1 MSTYDDYRTIDV
13 TIDGANDY
21 PAQIIV
27 STGDTDGRRIRAK
40 FLVDG
45 TPVTDATGAAIYYG
59 NDNVPADSVT
69 MTEETD
75 GVYTGVIPTAAY
87 AGKACATVTV
97 GLKKGDSIVMSRS
110 IRLIIDHAF
119 GDDAPDNIDGGQLED
134 AISRAETAADNAE
147 DSATAAKNSETNAKQ
162 SANSAASSASTAQ
175 SAKNSASASATA
187 AKTSETNAKTS
198 ENNAKAS
205 AAAAKTSETN
215 AKTSETN
222 AKRSETNAA
231 ASAKTAQDAAT
242 EAENAVNNFGVTAS
256 ATASE
261 PGGAAS
267 VNVTKEG
274 TSYDLAFTIPRGAQ
288 GPKGDPGDAF
298 DAHFNDTIV
307 GDGSSSNPYRV
318 ADGTMITVKS
328 LAVGTD
334 LNTVQTEGVYELVGA
349 GYANLPTELNG
360 IDIRGFLT
368 VYKKANIRHAQ
379 VLIITFG
386 SNSMGDSLNRMYLR
400 HHTADKGY
408 TPWGTFAF
416 ESDIPEIPDIPDPPV
431 MDGRTI
437 IGSGTQASPYKVKD
451 GTLMNPVP
459 WSGDT
464 NVLKSRGAYFINYGA
479 TNLPYSDCRG
489 ILIVSE
495 NVPSTQMVGQFLIV
509 TYVGGN
515 VSGGNEIW
523 QRLSRN
529 GGDSFYAWT
538 KIAPTPTGMTS
549 VITDNTTIS
558 GNGTT
563 SNPLKL
569 AYVAADGDTILGNG
583 TSSNKLKL
591 ANGTALTPKA
601 VTGSGQDLNN
611 YIKSGIYYIDITS
624 CANTPISGQAG
635 RLIVIKGGNN
645 VSQLFHNTQ
654 QNRFFTR
661 AKTASWSPWV
671 EFTPSTETWPKFSEL
686 RSNLQLVALSET
698 RGLLIFQ
705 GGIVPTN
712 SSGIGNI
719 SLISSSY
726 TITPR
731 NTPSWYGTV
740 IVNQNTVET
749 AHFVTSRGNIQIT
762 AKASSSIQIAPF
774 TLMVNLS

>member
-13 TIDGANDY
+13 TIDGVNDY

-40 FLVDG
+40 FMVDG

-59 NDNVPADSVT
+59 NDNVAADSVT

-97 GLKKGDSIVMSRS
+97 GLKKGASIVMSRS

-119 GDDAPDNIDGGQLED
+119 GDDAPDNIDAGQLED
-134 AISRAETAADNAE
+134 AINRAETAADKAE
-147 DSATAAKNSETNAKQ
+147 DSATVAKTSETNAKN
-162 SANSAASSASTAQ
+162 SANSAAGSASAAQ
-175 SAKNSASASATA
+175 TAKNSASASATAAKASETNAKTSENNAKASATA

-198 ENNAKAS
+198 E
-205 AAAAKTSETN
+205 TN
-215 AKTSETN
+215 AKTSET
-222 AKRSETNAA
+222 KAA
-231 ASAKTAQDAAT
+231 SSAKTAQTAAET
-242 EAENAVNNFGVTAS
+242 AQEIADNFGVTAS

-267 VNVTKEG
+267 VNVTKNG

-288 GPKGDPGDAF
+288 GPKGDPGDAL
-298 DAHFNDTIV
+298 N
-307 GDGSSSNPYRV
+307 
-318 ADGTMITVKS
+318 VK
-328 LAVGTD
+328 
-334 LNTVQTEGVYELVGA
+334 
-349 GYANLPTELNG
+349 
-360 IDIRGFLT
+360 F
-368 VYKKANIRHAQ
+368 
-379 VLIITFG
+379 
-386 SNSMGDSLNRMYLR
+386 
-400 HHTADKGY
+400 
-408 TPWGTFAF
+408 
-416 ESDIPEIPDIPDPPV
+416 SD
-431 MDGRTI
+431 TI
-437 IGSGTQASPYKVKD
+437 IGNGTSGNPYKVKP
-451 GTLMNPVP
+451 GTLMNCSIAPSDLNTITQIGSYVFP
-459 WSGDT
+459 NEDVSNAPYMIQRGLLIYSHNKPINEREFEIAFIFYNGSGD
-464 NVLKSRGAYFINYGA
+464 
-479 TNLPYSDCRG
+479 
-489 ILIVSE
+489 
-495 NVPSTQMVGQFLIV
+495 V
-509 TYVGGN
+509 T
-515 VSGGNEIW
+515 EIW
-523 QRLSRN
+523 MRQK
-529 GGDSFYAWT
+529 GGAKYPWTAWF
-538 KIAPTPTGMTS
+538 KVAPTKPGLTS
-549 VITDNTTIS
+549 
-558 GNGTT
+558 
-563 SNPLKL
+563 
-569 AYVAADGDTILGNG
+569 VAADETTILGNG

-611 YIKSGIYYIDITS
+611 YTNSGIYYIDITA

-635 RLIVIKGGNN
+635 RLIVIKGGNH

-661 AKTASWSPWV
+661 AKTTGWSPWV
-671 EFTPSTETWPKFSEL
+671 ELTPSGAETWPKFSEL

-698 RGLLIFQ
+698 RGLLVFQ
-705 GGIVPTN
+705 GGIVQTN
-712 SSGIGNI
+712 SSGVGNI

-726 TITPR
+726 TIIPR

-749 AHFVTSRGNIQIT
+749 AHFVTSSGNIQIT

>member
-1 MSTYDDYRTIDV
+1 MSTYDEYRTIDV

-40 FLVDG
+40 FMVDG

-97 GLKKGDSIVMSRS
+97 GLKKGNSIVMSRS

-119 GDDAPDNIDGGQLED
+119 GDDAPDNIDAGQLED
-134 AISRAETAADNAE
+134 AINRAETAADNAE
-147 DSATAAKNSETNAKQ
+147 DSATAAKTSETNAKN
-162 SANSAASSASTAQ
+162 SANSAANSASAAQ
-175 SAKNSASASATA
+175 TAKNSASASATA

-205 AAAAKTSETN
+205 ATAAKTSETN

-222 AKRSETNAA
+222 AKTSETKAA
-231 ASAKTAQDAAT
+231 SSAKTAQTAAET
-242 EAENAVNNFGVTAS
+242 AQEIADNFGVTAS
-256 ATASE
+256 ATASA

-267 VNVTKEG
+267 VNVTKKG

-298 DAHFNDTIV
+298 DAHFNDSIV
-307 GDGSSSNPYRV
+307 GDGSSGNPYRV
-318 ADGTMITVKS
+318 ADGTMITIT
-328 LAVGTD
+328 AVPQDTD
-334 LNTVQTEGVYELVGA
+334 LDTIRKAGVYELINI
-349 GYANLPTELNG
+349 GYKNLPDNMTQV
-360 IDIRGFLT
+360 RGFLI
-368 VYKKANIRHAQ
+368 VYKNTSVRLSQIAVINTNVSDDYI
-379 VLIITFG
+379 VI
-386 SNSMGDSLNRMYLR
+386 NDVYLR
-400 HHTADKGY
+400 TFDG
-408 TPWGTFAF
+408 TIFGPWEKLAKTD
-416 ESDIPEIPDIPDPPV
+416 DIPAAPIFDAS
-431 MDGRTI
+431 TI
-437 IGSGTQASPYKVKD
+437 IGNGTSDNPYKVKNNA
-451 GTLMNPVP
+451 LINPSQVP
-459 WSGDT
+459 ADLNT
-464 NVLKSRGAYFINYGA
+464 ITQLGAYVFSSEILKNA
-479 TNLPYSDCRG
+479 PYESQRG
-489 ILIVSE
+489 
-495 NVPSTQMVGQFLIV
+495 FLIYSNNKPNSTV
-509 TYVGGN
+509 ELQVAFLSFNGSDHT
-515 VSGGNEIW
+515 NEIW
-523 QRLSRN
+523 MRFKPSAHDPWN
-529 GGDSFYAWT
+529 GWM
-538 KIAPTPTGMTS
+538 KVAPTNPGMTS
-549 VITDNTTIS
+549 V
-558 GNGTT
+558 
-563 SNPLKL
+563 
-569 AYVAADGDTILGNG
+569 AADGTTIIGNG

-611 YIKSGIYYIDITS
+611 YTESGIYYIDITS

-661 AKTASWSPWV
+661 AKTTGWSPWV
-671 EFTPSTETWPKFSEL
+671 ELTSSAETWPKFSEL

-705 GGIVPTN
+705 GGTVPTN
-712 SSGIGNI
+712 SSGVGNI

-726 TITPR
+726 TIAPR
-731 NTPSWYGTV
+731 NNPSWYDTV

-749 AHFVTSRGNIQIT
+749 AHFVTSSGNIQIT
-762 AKASSSIQIAPF
+762 AKANSSIQIAPF

>member
-40 FLVDG
+40 FMVDG

-59 NDNVPADSVT
+59 NDNVSADSVP
-69 MTEETD
+69 MTEESD

-97 GLKKGDSIVMSRS
+97 GLKKGASIVMSRS

-119 GDDAPDNIDGGQLED
+119 GDDAPNNIDAGQLED
-134 AISRAETAADNAE
+134 AINRAETAAEDAE
-147 DSATAAKNSETNAKQ
+147 DSATAAKNSETNAKN
-162 SANSAASSASTAQ
+162 SANSAAGSASTAQ
-175 SAKNSASASATA
+175 TAKNSASASASA
-187 AKTSETNAKTS
+187 AKASETNAKTS

-205 AAAAKTSETN
+205 ATAAKTSETNSKTSETN
-215 AKTSETN
+215 AKTSET
-222 AKRSETNAA
+222 KAA
-231 ASAKTAQDAAT
+231 SSAKTAQTAAAT
-242 EAENAVNNFGVTAS
+242 AQEIADNFGVTAS
-256 ATASE
+256 ATASA

-267 VNVTKEG
+267 VNVTKKG

-298 DAHFNDTIV
+298 DAHFNDTIA
-307 GDGSSSNPYRV
+307 GDGSSGNPYRV
-318 ADGTMITVKS
+318 ADGTMISIT
-328 LAVGTD
+328 AVPQDTD
-334 LNTVQTEGVYELVGA
+334 LNTIMKAGVYELINT
-349 GYANLPTELNG
+349 GYQNLPDNMTEV
-360 IDIRGFLT
+360 RGFLI
-368 VYKKANIRHAQ
+368 VYKSSSARFSQMAVIN
-379 VLIITFG
+379 
-386 SNSMGDSLNRMYLR
+386 SNAGDNYTVINDVYLR
-400 HHTADKGY
+400 SFDGTVFG
-408 TPWGTFAF
+408 PWEKLAKTD
-416 ESDIPEIPDIPDPPV
+416 DIPAAPIFDAS
-431 MDGRTI
+431 TI
-437 IGSGTQASPYKVKD
+437 IGNGTSGNPYKVKNNTLINPSQIPDDLNTITDVGAYVFSPDIVQNAPYQSQRGFLIYSNNKPFSSVELQVAFLSFSDTTFVREIWMRLKENSESVWNTWKKVVPTDPNVASD
-451 GTLMNPVP
+451 GT
-459 WSGDT
+459 
-464 NVLKSRGAYFINYGA
+464 
-479 TNLPYSDCRG
+479 
-489 ILIVSE
+489 
-495 NVPSTQMVGQFLIV
+495 
-509 TYVGGN
+509 
-515 VSGGNEIW
+515 
-523 QRLSRN
+523 
-529 GGDSFYAWT
+529 
-538 KIAPTPTGMTS
+538 
-549 VITDNTTIS
+549 
-558 GNGTT
+558 
-563 SNPLKL
+563 
-569 AYVAADGDTILGNG
+569 TILGNG

-591 ANGTALTPKA
+591 AAGTALTPKA

-611 YIKSGIYYIDITS
+611 YTDSGIYYIDITS
-624 CANTPISGQAG
+624 CANMPISGQVG
-635 RLIVIKGGNN
+635 RLIVIKGGSN

-661 AKTASWSPWV
+661 AKTTGWSPWV
-671 EFTPSTETWPKFSEL
+671 ELTPSGAETWPKFSEL

-705 GGIVPTN
+705 GGIVTTN

-719 SLISSSY
+719 SLISSAY

-749 AHFVTSRGNIQIT
+749 AHFVTSSGNIQIT

>member
-1 MSTYDDYRTIDV
+1 MSTYDEYRTINV

-40 FLVDG
+40 FMVDG

-59 NDNVPADSVT
+59 NDNVPADSVP

-75 GVYTGVIPTAAY
+75 GIYTGVIPTAAY

-119 GDDAPDNIDGGQLED
+119 GDDAPDNIDAGQLED

-147 DSATAAKNSETNAKQ
+147 DSATAAKTSETNAKQ
-162 SANSAASSASTAQ
+162 SANSAASSASTAE
-175 SAKNSASASATA
+175 SAKNSASASVTA
-187 AKTSETNAKTS
+187 AKTSETNAKAS
-198 ENNAKAS
+198 ENNARAS
-205 AAAAKTSETN
+205 AAAAKTYETN

-242 EAENAVNNFGVTAS
+242 EAETAVNNFGVTAS

-267 VNVTKEG
+267 VNVTKNG

-318 ADGTMITVKS
+318 ADGTMITIAS
-328 LAVGTD
+328 IPANTD
-334 LNTVQTEGVYELVGA
+334 LNTVRKPGVYELFYA
-349 GYANLPTELNG
+349 GYQNLPDNMTG
-360 IDIRGFLT
+360 VRGFLI
-368 VYKKANIRHAQ
+368 VYKNTSTRLSQMAVINTNASDGFT
-379 VLIITFG
+379 LI
-386 SNSMGDSLNRMYLR
+386 NDVYLR
-400 HHTADKGY
+400 SFE
-408 TPWGTFAF
+408 GTIFGKWEKLAKT
-416 ESDIPEIPDIPDPPV
+416 SDIPAAPIFDAS
-431 MDGRTI
+431 TI
-437 IGSGTQASPYKVKD
+437 IGNGSSGNPYKVKNNA
-451 GTLMNPVP
+451 LINPGQMP
-459 WSGDT
+459 SDLNT
-464 NVLKSRGAYFINYGA
+464 ITEIGAYVFPTTIVENA
-479 TNLPYSDCRG
+479 PYESQHG
-489 ILIVSE
+489 LLIYSHNKPQSSVE
-495 NVPSTQMVGQFLIV
+495 IQVAFLSFN
-509 TYVGGN
+509 TTAHTP
-515 VSGGNEIW
+515 EIW
-523 QRLSRN
+523 MRFKASANDRWN
-529 GGDSFYAWT
+529 TWT

-549 VITDNTTIS
+549 VVTDNTTLS

-601 VTGSGQDLNN
+601 VTGPGQDLNN
-611 YIKSGIYYIDITS
+611 YTESGIYYIDITS

-635 RLIVIKGGNN
+635 RLIVIKGGSN
-645 VSQLFHNTQ
+645 VSQLFHNTK

-661 AKTASWSPWV
+661 AKTVSWSPWV
-671 EFTPSTETWPKFSEL
+671 EFTSSTETWPKFSEL

-705 GGIVPTN
+705 GGIVQTN
-712 SSGIGNI
+712 SNRIGNI

-749 AHFVTSRGNIQIT
+749 AHFVTSSGNIQIT
-762 AKASSSIQIAPF
+762 AKANSSIQIAPF

>member
-97 GLKKGDSIVMSRS
+97 GLKKGASIVMSRS

-134 AISRAETAADNAE
+134 AINRAETAADAAE
-147 DSATAAKNSETNAKQ
+147 DSATAAKNSETNAKN
-162 SANSAASSASTAQ
+162 SANSAASSASTAE
-175 SAKNSASASATA
+175 SAKNSASASAIA
-187 AKTSETNAKTS
+187 AKASETNAKTS
-198 ENNAKAS
+198 ENNARNSAS
-205 AAAAKTSETN
+205 AAKTSETN

-222 AKRSETNAA
+222 AKTSETKAA
-231 ASAKTAQDAAT
+231 QSAKTAQTAAET
-242 EAENAVNNFGVTAS
+242 AQEIADNFGVTAS

-267 VNVTKEG
+267 VNVTKKG

-298 DAHFNDTIV
+298 DAHFNETIV
-307 GDGSSSNPYRV
+307 GDGSSGNPYRV
-318 ADGTMITVKS
+318 ADGTMITIT
-328 LAVGTD
+328 AVPENTD
-334 LNTVQTEGVYELVGA
+334 LNTVIEAGVYELISTS
-349 GYANLPTELNG
+349 YQNLPDNMTSV
-360 IDIRGFLT
+360 RGFLM
-368 VYKKANIRHAQ
+368 VYKKQNHRFVQIAVINTNVIGQDYR
-379 VLIITFG
+379 VVNDVYVRSYNG
-386 SNSMGDSLNRMYLR
+386 SYFE
-400 HHTADKGY
+400 
-408 TPWGTFAF
+408 PWEKLAKT
-416 ESDIPEIPDIPDPPV
+416 SDIPAAPIFDAS
-431 MDGRTI
+431 TI
-437 IGSGTQASPYKVKD
+437 IGNGSSGNPYKVKN

-459 WSGDT
+459 WSDDT

-479 TNLPYSDCRG
+479 TNLPYSDTRG
-489 ILIVSE
+489 ILIVYE
-495 NVPSTQMVGQFLIV
+495 NFPSSRVVGQFLIV
-509 TYVGGN
+509 TYGGEF
-515 VSGGNEIW
+515 SKEFSKEIW
-523 QRLSRN
+523 QRVSMD
-529 GGDSFYAWT
+529 GGDSFDAWT

-549 VITDNTTIS
+549 VVTDNTTIS

-563 SNPLKL
+563 SKPLKL

-591 ANGTALTPKA
+591 ANGTAITPEA

-611 YIKSGIYYIDITS
+611 YVQSGIYYVDITN

-671 EFTPSTETWPKFSEL
+671 EFTSSTETWPKFSEL

-712 SSGIGNI
+712 SNGIGNI

-749 AHFVTSRGNIQIT
+749 ARFVTSSGNIQIT